1 MDRGDWRECCR
12 VGDPS
17 LGSPRRE
24 LVAGFAGLGAGF
36 DRCASAVDPDS
47 SLPGEVIAMSPT
59 MLVAL
64 LGLVIYLLAL
74 LWLGYSSRTPLGGS
88 ADDYFLADRK
98 LRSTLLFFTLIATN
112 FSAFFFLGFA
122 GAGYRIGLAYY
133 PMMALGTGL
142 AALSFG
148 TLGCRVRAISCE
160 HGLITPSELIGQ
172 RLPGEAIRLVVFVV
186 MTLFTLP
193 YLALQPLGAGY
204 LLETLTNGA
213 IPFPVGATVLTV
225 AIVVYVVGG
234 GMNAVAKTDVLQG
247 VLMFTLMLLA
257 FVAVAHGV
265 GGLTQVNQLLQ
276 QEQPQLFSGAGLN
289 NFFTPRIWFSYLL
302 LWPLCLPMFPQMLMR
317 FFAAEDDRSLKQSM
331 VLYPLVAG
339 ILFICPV
346 LIGVWGHGAFP
357 DLIGRAADQIMPLML
372 ARFAPSW
379 LTGLV
384 MVGALAAFMSTLD
397 SQLLALSS
405 MFTRDVYRRYLRP
418 EASLNEQVRVG
429 QMAVVA
435 LAVAGLCI
443 ALRPP
448 EAILTLATHAFSGL
462 ALLFPV
468 MVGAVYGLRCS
479 ALAAVL
485 SVLCGEF
492 VLLGFALQWLPE
504 PFAAGFL
511 PLVPAL
517 MVSLMILGVDSALI
531 AGRGRERG
539 LWPSALRRLIG
550 IGE

>member
-1 MDRGDWRECCR
+1 MTT
-12 VGDPS
+12 
-17 LGSPRRE
+17 
-24 LVAGFAGLGAGF
+24 
-36 DRCASAVDPDS
+36 
-47 SLPGEVIAMSPT
+47 T
-59 MLVAL
+59 MFVAL
-64 LGLVIYLLAL
+64 VGLAVYGIAL
-74 LWLGYSSRTPLGGS
+74 IWLGCNSRTPALGS

-148 TLGCRVRAISCE
+148 TLGCRVRAISLE

-172 RLPGEAIRLVVFVV
+172 WLPGEAIRLVVFVV

-213 IPFPVGATVLTV
+213 IPFPVGAIVLTV

-247 VLMFTLMLLA
+247 VLMFALMLLA
-257 FVAVAHGV
+257 FAAVTHGV
-265 GGLTQVNQLLQ
+265 GGLTQVNQMLQ

-339 ILFICPV
+339 VLFVCPV
-346 LIGVWGHGAFP
+346 LIGDVGASWPFP
-357 DLIGRAADQIMPLML
+357 ILIGRAADQIMPLML
-372 ARFAPSW
+372 GRFSSGMVDRSCDGGGLGCLYVHPGFSVA
-379 LTGLV
+379 GLV
-384 MVGALAAFMSTLD
+384 FDVHAGRVSPLLAACRR
-397 SQLLALSS
+397 LLVSRFVWAKWPWWHSRL
-405 MFTRDVYRRYLRP
+405 
-418 EASLNEQVRVG
+418 Q
-429 QMAVVA
+429 
-435 LAVAGLCI
+435 GLCI

-448 EAILTLATHAFSGL
+448 DAILTLATHAFSGL
-462 ALLFPV
+462 AILFPSD
-468 MVGAVYGLRCS
+468 GGSCLWLAVVRS
-479 ALAAVL
+479 LAAVL
-485 SVLCGEF
+485 SVLCGEL

-504 PFAAGFL
+504 QFAAGFL

-517 MVSLMILGVDSALI
+517 TVSLHDFGLGFCSARFAPNGSLKS
-531 AGRGRERG
+531 G
-539 LWPSALRRLIG
+539 LGGGSWPSALAPF
-550 IGE
+550 EWY

>member
-1 MDRGDWRECCR
+1 
-12 VGDPS
+12 
-17 LGSPRRE
+17 
-24 LVAGFAGLGAGF
+24 
-36 DRCASAVDPDS
+36 
-47 SLPGEVIAMSPT
+47 MSPT

-418 EASLNEQVRVG
+418 EASLSEQVRVG

-462 ALLFPV
+462 AILFPV

-517 MVSLMILGVDSALI
+517 LISLMILGIDSALF
-531 AGRGRERG
+531 AGRRREGG